1 MNSQSKTGL
10 DRELVAMRA
19 VREVKEGDYVN
30 LGFGLP
36 GMVANFIAPEMEV
49 VLHAENGILGY
60 GPIPDEEMWDAD
72 LVIAGTA
79 GPTSLQSG
87 GAFFDNAYAH
97 LMMRGGHLDI
107 AFLGAYQVSEE
118 GDLANWTLGKA
129 HELGG
134 IGGAMDLAH
143 GAKKVIVL
151 MDHTDRSGKPRIVK
165 HCNYPLTAKR
175 VVNKVITNLAVIEVT
190 PQGLLLKEVAP
201 GWRAEEIQNV
211 TEPKLTIAGD
221 LKEMEF

>member
-79 GPTSLQSG
+79 GPTSLQS
-87 GAFFDNAYAH
+87 
-97 LMMRGGHLDI
+97 GGHLDI